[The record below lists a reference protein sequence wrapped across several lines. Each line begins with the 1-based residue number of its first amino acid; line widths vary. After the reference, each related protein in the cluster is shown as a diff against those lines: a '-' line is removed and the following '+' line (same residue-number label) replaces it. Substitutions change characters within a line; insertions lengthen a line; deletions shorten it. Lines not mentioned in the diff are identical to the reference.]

1 MRVFMVAVAGLMVAA
16 VGQAQSW
23 PPLNAGAVPIG
34 ARCPGQLIAQH
45 QPTGGATVWTVA
57 QEDKNREGQAKG
69 LGLHVEFEAPNV
81 KTPMNKVQ
89 AMELSVSY
97 LPAGSRV
104 MPIEAGTD
112 SKNAK
117 ESKKTFVLQQEAARR
132 FDANLLVGPAA
143 TITRVHLVSATF
155 ADGNVWHASS
165 EDVCSVEPSKYMLV
179 EAKR

>member
-1 MRVFMVAVAGLMVAA
+1 M
-16 VGQAQSW
+16 
-23 PPLNAGAVPIG
+23 
-34 ARCPGQLIAQH
+34 
-45 QPTGGATVWTVA
+45 
-57 QEDKNREGQAKG
+57 
-69 LGLHVEFEAPNV
+69 EFEAPNV

-132 FDANLLVGPAA
+132 FDATLMVGPAA
-143 TITRVHLVSATF
+143 TFPLVHLVSATF